1 MKNIKVDKIL
11 KSVLIFGVVLSIII
25 MLIGISLYF
34 ADPQESADALPMKDI
49 IPNLASLNPIAIID
63 LGILILIATPAVG
76 IISTIISSAINRD
89 SKFVL
94 VPILVLILLVVSFGL
109 AVIQ

>member
-1 MKNIKVDKIL
+1 MKNINVDKIL
-11 KSVLIFGVVLSIII
+11 KSVLIIGVVLSIII

-34 ADPQESADALPMKDI
+34 ADPQESAGALPIKDI
-49 IPNLASLNPIAIID
+49 IPNLAKLNPIAIID

-89 SKFVL
+89 SKFVF
-94 VPILVLILLVVSFGL
+94 VPILVLILLAISFGW
-109 AVIQ
+109 AAFQ